1 MDTIGRDRLIYY
13 FGKHKGFGVM
23 KNEYWEGDVRG
34 IKTDKS
40 PEGRHT

>member
-1 MDTIGRDRLIYY
+1 MDTIGRDRLIY

-34 IKTDKS
+34 IKNDKS
-40 PEGRHT
+40 HEER